1 MIALIDYGMGNLH
14 SVAKAL
20 EKSGGK
26 VVLVKRP
33 EELAQASRIVLPG
46 VGAFR
51 DCIGALKESGMDA
64 AILDFITSGRPFLG
78 ICLGMQVLMYVSY
91 EFGQHKGLGLIP
103 GAVKKFP
110 DNHPEHGFKIPHMG
124 WNDVVL
130 PGEGKAHPVLAPLA
144 GKQVYYVHSYYCA
157 PENPADILA
166 ACSYGEYPFAAA
178 VGRDNFIGVQFHPEK
193 SQNAGLAMLESFLKW
208 TPYPSESR
216 KPQACSSPLPE
227 NSNGLV
233 TTFKSREN

>member
-20 EKSGGK
+20 EKAGGK
-26 VVLVKRP
+26 VVLVKKP
-33 EELAQASRIVLPG
+33 EDLAQASRIVLPG

-51 DCIGALKESGMDA
+51 DCIGALRETGMDA
-64 AILDFITSGRPFLG
+64 AILEFLTSGKSFLG
-78 ICLGMQVLMYVSY
+78 ICLGMQVLMDVSY
-91 EFGQHKGLGLIP
+91 EFGRHTGLGLIP
-103 GAVKKFP
+103 GVVKKFP
-110 DNHPEHGFKIPHMG
+110 ETHPEHGYKIPHMG

-130 PGEGKAHPVLAPLA
+130 SGESKPHPVLAPLA

-157 PENPADILA
+157 PENPEHILA

-193 SQNAGLAMLESFLKW
+193 SQKAGHDLLEAFLKW
-208 TPYPSESR
+208 NP
-216 KPQACSSPLPE
+216 
-227 NSNGLV
+227 
-233 TTFKSREN
+233 